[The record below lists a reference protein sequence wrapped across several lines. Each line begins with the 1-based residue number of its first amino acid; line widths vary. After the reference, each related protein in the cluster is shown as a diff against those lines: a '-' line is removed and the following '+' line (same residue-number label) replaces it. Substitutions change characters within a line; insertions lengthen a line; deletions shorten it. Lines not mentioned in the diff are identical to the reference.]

1 MLRKRDVE
9 TTGDGGESV
18 VECGIGPSGGWLAAC
33 LGLLEREK
41 EMRHG

>member
-1 MLRKRDVE
+1 MLKIRDVV

-18 VECGIGPSGGWLAAC
+18 VEHGIGFSGEWIAAC

-41 EMRHG
+41 ELKHG